1 MKEKIIPIAL
11 CVALAAGA
19 SASAGE
25 INSATVDKT
34 THRVSIS
41 GTADNAGERVTV
53 EILYPNVSESDIDS
67 VTPESFTKVFSNV
80 FEVVSGADKKFTVP
94 EYTLGDVSGLYG
106 IRVMESSGEAP
117 RFFEKAFRYISD
129 TFEEEL
135 AAAAKNG
142 TLYDFTIKNAEILT
156 GFADKFSE
164 LSEDEKKT
172 IVSLCESAAKGG
184 TESYGRAF
192 ARAMFLKSGD
202 EAFLTECGFSEDVKP
217 AEYFKD
223 FSADDK
229 KNIVS
234 GVSGKT
240 LDEMTKSFGAACFI
254 AKLATVSGSSGI
266 EEILLQNED
275 WHKIDLTKY
284 KALKSKKSVNTAIA
298 EEKPQSISKLAA
310 LIDKEVSKVSGTSSG
325 SGRTETSG
333 RGGTGSAGFTPADKK
348 TPEDQNELFTDLA
361 GFDWAKEYI
370 EKLAEKKIVSG
381 TGEKKFSPERTV
393 TREEFVKLI
402 CAAFADG
409 GSEYR
414 NNFKDV
420 SASDWFAPFVARGVE
435 KGIVK
440 GIAGDRFGTGLNITR
455 EDMAVMAFKAS
466 GLSQKGDSSSF
477 SDFSEISEYARDA
490 VAAMKEHGIITG
502 RGNNEFAP
510 KAYATRAE
518 AAKIICMLLD
528 AVNGR

>member
-117 RFFEKAFRYISD
+117 RFFEKAFRYVSD

-142 TLYDFTIKNAEILT
+142 TLYDFTVKNAEILT

-192 ARAMFLKSGD
+192 ARALFLKSGD
-202 EAFLTECGFSEDVKP
+202 EDFWPECEFSTDVKP
-217 AEYFKD
+217 SGYFKD
-223 FSADDK
+223 FSAREK
-229 KNIVS
+229 SEIIAAVS
-234 GVSGKT
+234 GDT
-240 LDEMTKSFGAACFI
+240 LEKMTKSFGDGCFI
-254 AKLATVSGSSGI
+254 KKLSVVSGSSGI
-266 EEILLQNED
+266 EEILLGNEE
-275 WHKIDLTKY
+275 WHKIDLAKY
-284 KALKSKKSVNTAIA
+284 KALKSRKSVNTAIA
-298 EEKPQSISKLAA
+298 EEKPDTLKKLAD
-310 LIDKEVSKVSGTSSG
+310 IIEKEVSRAAGGSGG
-325 SGRTETSG
+325 GRTEASG
-333 RGGTGSAGFTPADKK
+333 RGGGSGSAGFTPSAGD
-348 TPEDQNELFTDLA
+348 TPDVKQDLFDDLA
-361 GFDWAKEYI
+361 GFEWAKEYI
-370 EKLAEKKIVSG
+370 ERLAKQKIVSG
-381 TGEKKFSPERTV
+381 TGDKKFSPERSV
-393 TREEFVKLI
+393 TREEFIKLI

-414 NNFKDV
+414 DNFKDV

-435 KGIVK
+435 KGIIK
-440 GIAGDRFGTGLNITR
+440 GISAELFGTGRSITR

-518 AAKIICMLLD
+518 AAKIICMLKD
-528 AVNGR
+528 AADGR

>member
-1 MKEKIIPIAL
+1 M
-11 CVALAAGA
+11 
-19 SASAGE
+19 
-25 INSATVDKT
+25 
-34 THRVSIS
+34 
-41 GTADNAGERVTV
+41 
-53 EILYPNVSESDIDS
+53 
-67 VTPESFTKVFSNV
+67 
-80 FEVVSGADKKFTVP
+80 
-94 EYTLGDVSGLYG
+94 
-106 IRVMESSGEAP
+106 
-117 RFFEKAFRYISD
+117 
-129 TFEEEL
+129 
-135 AAAAKNG
+135 
-142 TLYDFTIKNAEILT
+142 
-156 GFADKFSE
+156 
-164 LSEDEKKT
+164 
-172 IVSLCESAAKGG
+172 
-184 TESYGRAF
+184 
-192 ARAMFLKSGD
+192 
-202 EAFLTECGFSEDVKP
+202 
-217 AEYFKD
+217 
-223 FSADDK
+223 
-229 KNIVS
+229 
-234 GVSGKT
+234 
-240 LDEMTKSFGAACFI
+240 
-254 AKLATVSGSSGI
+254 
-266 EEILLQNED
+266 
-275 WHKIDLTKY
+275 
-284 KALKSKKSVNTAIA
+284 NTAIA
-298 EEKPQSISKLAA
+298 EEKPLSISKLAA

-348 TPEDQNELFTDLA
+348 IPEDQTELFTDLA